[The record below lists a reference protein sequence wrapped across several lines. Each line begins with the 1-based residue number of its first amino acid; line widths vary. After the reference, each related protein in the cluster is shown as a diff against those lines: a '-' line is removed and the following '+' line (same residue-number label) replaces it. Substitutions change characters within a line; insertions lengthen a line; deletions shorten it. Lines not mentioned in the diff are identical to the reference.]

1 MHEIQHALKTIWYLP
16 VQCCL
21 ENKHVCGG
29 KMKERQ
35 ISLWILETKQQEECD
50 TEPDGTQG
58 WFNEGRIRD
67 YCDVQSRIF
76 RIRFQTMDP
85 REGE

>member
-1 MHEIQHALKTIWYLP
+1 
-16 VQCCL
+16 
-21 ENKHVCGG
+21 
-29 KMKERQ
+29 MKERQ

-50 TEPDGTQG
+50 TEPDVTQG
-58 WFNEGRIRD
+58 WFSEGRIRD
-67 YCDVQSRIF
+67 YWDVQSGIF